1 MPAVNFSVNVFSNR
15 NKRNGKF
22 STSANV
28 TIADAATAQRY
39 LDIYGSPRPGLRV
52 KGIQTRSF
60 VSKREVDPIRLADVR
75 ANPFVSPATQK
86 EREAELKQLKE
97 PIKLS
102 QIDFGRIVKK
112 AGAPDTFST
121 EWTKALGGGGK
132 LYLDGSTRTL
142 VVETGTNSTKI
153 IMPVSSISGLQ
164 SLSSQNSILVT
175 LAQPPV
181 YHKSKSEPFQS
192 NSDSSFDLSDLI
204 SSVLGNDT
212 GEKRISSID
221 PEHAKIAAFCSTSL
235 LLTFPSKSQFDE
247 FKHRRSDKLRLPKVR
262 GSKITVAKLGRYSRI
277 EELRKTLSK
286 FRVPVAFQVSL
297 VCRYS
302 PLRFRSI
309 DINAR

>member
-1 MPAVNFSVNVFSNR
+1 M
-15 NKRNGKF
+15 
-22 STSANV
+22 
-28 TIADAATAQRY
+28 
-39 LDIYGSPRPGLRV
+39 
-52 KGIQTRSF
+52 
-60 VSKREVDPIRLADVR
+60 RLAEVR
-75 ANPFVSPATQK
+75 ANPFVSPVTQK
-86 EREAELKQLKE
+86 EREAELKQLRE
-97 PIKLS
+97 PITLAR
-102 QIDFGRIVKK
+102 IDFGRIVKK
-112 AGAPDTFST
+112 AGVPETFST
-121 EWTKALGGGGK
+121 EWTKDFGGGGK
-132 LYLDGSTRTL
+132 LYLDASTRTL

-192 NSDSSFDLSDLI
+192 NSDNPFDLSDLI

-235 LLTFPSKSQFDE
+235 LLTFPSKSQLDE

-286 FRVPVAFQVSL
+286 FSVPVAFQVSL
-297 VCRYS
+297 VCRS
-302 PLRFRSI
+302 PPLGFRST